1 MKTIRTKAGI
11 EIGLFRVRKISAP
24 TMLDWIEVLHGKLYP
39 VNEYTVTTSDGV
51 EHCVEER
58 ELKK

>member
-1 MKTIRTKAGI
+1 MKTICTNAGI
-11 EIGLFRVRKISAP
+11 EIELFRVRKISAP
-24 TMLDWIEVLHGKLYP
+24 TMVDWIEVHGKLDP